1 MQRCNKKAI
10 RFSFREK
17 ANVRYSII
25 LGSRCT
31 IPKGQVLQPI
41 RAESREHNVAFVLF
55 PKSERSLPESELI
68 AHIMQMLHGLPYATS
83 ASSCFVRKSNVHFN
97 IHFL

>member
-68 AHIMQMLHGLPYATS
+68 AHIMQIWHGLPYAKT
-83 ASSCFVRKSNVHFN
+83 ASSCFVKIPNVHFL
-97 IHFL
+97 FPF